1 MAEKNSFKKLQDSQV
16 ATETRAEGSLN
27 LLVFKV
33 SKVFQGICKME
44 HFSEKNREQFLKTV
58 DINSFNRLVTTVL

>member
-16 ATETRAEGSLN
+16 ATETRAEGPLN

-33 SKVFQGICKME
+33 SKVF
-44 HFSEKNREQFLKTV
+44 
-58 DINSFNRLVTTVL
+58 